1 MGDLPCLKVA
11 DVVRRIVHELYVPDA
26 AAMRLLKP
34 FEFHVKKV
42 EPLDIGNHRQ
52 LFRFVRRFEIG
63 GAQSA
68 AHT

>member
-1 MGDLPCLKVA
+1 
-11 DVVRRIVHELYVPDA
+11 VHEPHVPDA

-34 FEFHVKKV
+34 FEFHVEKV
-42 EPLDIGNHRQ
+42 ESLDIGNNRR

-68 AHT
+68 AHTMMGDKLVHHARRLRW

>member
-1 MGDLPCLKVA
+1 
-11 DVVRRIVHELYVPDA
+11 VHELYVPDA